1 LAYPE
6 PTPVLKGK
14 AAKELLEELGRAHK
28 PARSNKRWAGSKE
41 AYEKLRPKNGG
52 R

>member
-14 AAKELLEELGRAHK
+14 AAKELMDELRRSDR
-28 PARSNKRWAGSKE
+28 PARATKRWVGSRE
-41 AYEKLRPKNGG
+41 VFEKLSHADSDK
-52 R
+52 